1 MILLFFP
8 LRKDSKALGQ
18 QWKKGVPI
26 EVIPMAYVPVSR
38 TIAKR
43 FGGEANLRM
52 AVSKAVSGGLAWLLI
67 LFPTLP
73 LCPSVTTPGFS
84 CFYHICFHAV
94 LLDLFRFFIRSLCC
108 ELVFNFSSNAS
119 DLLPPPRP
127 DRFSCDLDCNGPI
140 RTADLIRRLTEERH
154 QSWVFKKQVTS
165 FPALIGWSSV
175 QSRPRLQIRP
185 AQHTSGSWNSDRTT
199 GRFIQWRPE
208 AFERNRYTQV
218 ENDESLYFL
227 FYMVTVKKMIWS
239 SFQKWSEP
247 LTRHLVY

>member
-84 CFYHICFHAV
+84 CFYNICFHAV

-140 RTADLIRRLTEERH
+140 RTADLIRRLTEGA
-154 QSWVFKKQVTS
+154 SPVLSFKKQVTS
-165 FPALIGWSSV
+165 FAALIGWSSV

-247 LTRHLVY
+247 LTHHLVY

>member
-73 LCPSVTTPGFS
+73 LCPSVTTPGFTLCS
-84 CFYHICFHAV
+84 HVFTIFVFMLYCWIFSG
-94 LLDLFRFFIRSLCC
+94 SLSGVCAASS
-108 ELVFNFSSNAS
+108 FNFSSNAS
-119 DLLPPPRP
+119 SLLPPPRP

-154 QSWVFKKQVTS
+154 QSWVLKSKSQVLPLWLVEVLS
-165 FPALIGWSSV
+165 NHVHVCRSV
-175 QSRPRLQIRP
+175 QHNTHQARETQIELRDGSSNRVRRHSREIDTRRLKMMSRC
-185 AQHTSGSWNSDRTT
+185 TFY
-199 GRFIQWRPE
+199 FIWWQ
-208 AFERNRYTQV
+208 
-218 ENDESLYFL
+218 
-227 FYMVTVKKMIWS
+227 
-239 SFQKWSEP
+239 
-247 LTRHLVY
+247 